1 MLENCASISK
11 LFDKLKDKLDTKVT
25 LKTHAVW
32 KIPQID
38 KNSTIGE
45 QIKYYRRLAN
55 IKQTDLCI
63 KLGCDRGVL
72 DRLENRELK
81 LVNVKL
87 IKDIIKELDIE
98 DKIAINDDYI
108 AFLLDNPIQTILD
121 FRKKN
126 NLKQIDL
133 AKMLGKSLSVI
144 KNWESGK
151 TQMTRA
157 NYDKL
162 KIFLD
167 NI

>member
-1 MLENCASISK
+1 MLENCTAISK
-11 LFDKLKDKLDTKVT
+11 LFDKLKDKLETEVT

-32 KIPQID
+32 KIPQINE
-38 KNSTIGE
+38 NSTIGE

-55 IKQTDLCI
+55 IKQTDLCS

-87 IKDIIKELDIE
+87 IKDVIKELDIE
-98 DKIAINDDYI
+98 DKIVINDDYI
-108 AFLLDNPIQTILD
+108 GFVLDNPIQTLLV

-133 AKMLGKSLSVI
+133 AKMLGKSLSVV
-144 KNWESGK
+144 KSWETGK
-151 TQMTRA
+151 AQITRTSY
-157 NYDKL
+157 NKL
-162 KIFLD
+162 KRFFS
-167 NI
+167 